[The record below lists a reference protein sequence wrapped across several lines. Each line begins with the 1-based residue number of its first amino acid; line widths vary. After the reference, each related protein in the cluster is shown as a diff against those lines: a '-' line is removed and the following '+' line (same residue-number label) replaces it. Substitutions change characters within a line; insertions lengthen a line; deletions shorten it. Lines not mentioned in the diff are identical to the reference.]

1 MALVMNKKEFTLGA
15 VLTVTFFIFLFIIH
29 TTTVI
34 SIKGKS
40 VVNYTDEMFVSVSK
54 GSVYFIP
61 DLVKI
66 SDEYAGKPLDVKIK
80 KNEKAALLF
89 EKVNARV
96 DMENGNLKIE
106 GDLGEILKNVLQDA
120 DAVFKGEDKELYDR
134 YGYAG
139 KEVIH
144 QWWMSLKEIEGVY
157 KKAKKF
163 DEIKSL
169 ETIRI
174 KALEPAFNFC
184 GVEAKS
190 VSHHALGISGIIV
203 FYVIYTV
210 WWGYAIYF
218 LSEGVGLLMK
228 KSKEKKEA

>member
-1 MALVMNKKEFTLGA
+1 MALVVNKKEFTLGA
-15 VLTVTFFIFLFIIH
+15 LLTVTFFVLLFIMH

-40 VVNYTDEMFVSVSK
+40 LVHYTDEMFVSVSK

-61 DLVKI
+61 ELVKI
-66 SDEYAGKPLDVKIK
+66 ADQYVGKPLDVKIK
-80 KNEKAALLF
+80 KSDKAAKLF
-89 EKVNARV
+89 ENVNASV
-96 DMENGNLKIE
+96 ELKNGKLRIN
-106 GDLGEILKNVLQDA
+106 GDLGEILKNVLKDA
-120 DAVFKGEDKELYDR
+120 DAVFKGEDRGLYDR

-144 QWWMSLKEIEGVY
+144 QWWLSLKEIEGVY
-157 KKAKKF
+157 KTAKKF

-169 ETIRI
+169 KTVRI

-184 GVEAKS
+184 GVESAS
-190 VSHHALGISGIIV
+190 VSKHALGISAVIV

-218 LSEGVGLLMK
+218 LSEGVGLMMK

>member
-1 MALVMNKKEFTLGA
+1 MALVVNKKEFTLGA
-15 VLTVTFFIFLFIIH
+15 VLTVTFFVLLFMMH

-40 VVNYTDEMFVSVSK
+40 IVHYTDEMFVSVSK

-61 DLVKI
+61 ELVETADKYI
-66 SDEYAGKPLDVKIK
+66 GKPLDVKIK

-89 EKVNARV
+89 EKVNASV
-96 DMENGNLKIE
+96 ELKNGGLKIK
-106 GDLGEILKNVLQDA
+106 GDLGEILKNVLKDA
-120 DAVFKGEDKELYDR
+120 DAVFKGEDRGLYDR

-139 KEVIH
+139 KDVIH
-144 QWWMSLKEIEGVY
+144 QWWLSLKEIEGVY

-169 ETIRI
+169 ETVRV

-184 GVEAKS
+184 GVEAAS
-190 VSHHALGISGIIV
+190 ASQHALGISAVIV

-218 LSEGVGLLMK
+218 LSEGVGLMMK

>member
-1 MALVMNKKEFTLGA
+1 MALVVNKKEFTLGA
-15 VLTVTFFIFLFIIH
+15 VLTVTFFVLLFIMH
-29 TTTVI
+29 TTNVI

-40 VVNYTDEMFVSVSK
+40 LVHYTDEMFVSVSK

-61 DLVKI
+61 ELVKI
-66 SDEYAGKPLDVKIK
+66 ADEYVGIPLDVKIK
-80 KNEKAALLF
+80 KNEKVALLF
-89 EKVNARV
+89 EKVNAGV
-96 DMENGNLKIE
+96 ELKDGDLKIK
-106 GDLGEILKNVLQDA
+106 GDLGEILKNVLNDA
-120 DAVFKGEDKELYDR
+120 DAVFKGEDKRLYDR

-139 KEVIH
+139 KEIIH
-144 QWWMSLKEIEGVY
+144 QWWLSLKEIEGVY
-157 KKAKKF
+157 KKFKKF

-169 ETIRI
+169 ETLRI
-174 KALEPAFNFC
+174 KALEPAFNFFD
-184 GVEAKS
+184 VEAAS
-190 VSHHALGISGIIV
+190 ASQHALGISAIIV

>member
-1 MALVMNKKEFTLGA
+1 MALVMNKKEFALGA
-15 VLTVTFFIFLFIIH
+15 VLSITFFALLFVMH
-29 TTTVI
+29 HATVI

-40 VVNYTDEMFVSVSK
+40 LVGYTDEMFVSVSK

-61 DLVKI
+61 DLVQLADK
-66 SDEYAGKPLDVKIK
+66 YVGKPLDVKING
-80 KNEKAALLF
+80 NEKSAMLF
-89 EKVNARV
+89 EKANAKIELK
-96 DMENGNLKIE
+96 DGALKIT
-106 GDLGEILKNVLQDA
+106 GDLGEILKNVLEDA
-120 DAVFKGEDKELYDR
+120 DALFKGEDERVYDR

-139 KEVIH
+139 KEVVH
-144 QWWMSLKEIEGVY
+144 QWWLSLKGIEGVY

-169 ETIRI
+169 EMIRI
-174 KALEPAFNFC
+174 KALEPAFNFS
-184 GVEAKS
+184 GVKATS
-190 VSHHALGISGIIV
+190 ASQHALGISAVVV

-218 LSEGVGLLMK
+218 LSEGVGLMMK

>member
-1 MALVMNKKEFTLGA
+1 MALVVNKKEFTLGA
-15 VLTVTFFIFLFIIH
+15 VLTVTFFVFLFIIH
-29 TTTVI
+29 STTVI

-40 VVNYTDEMFVSVSK
+40 LVHYTDEMFVSVSK

-61 DLVKI
+61 ELVKTA
-66 SDEYAGKPLDVKIK
+66 DEYVGKPLDVKIK

-89 EKVNARV
+89 EKANARV
-96 DMENGNLKIE
+96 ELKNGELEIK
-106 GDLGEILKNVLQDA
+106 GDLGEILKNVLKDA
-120 DAVFKGEDKELYDR
+120 DTFFKDKDKGLYDR

-139 KEVIH
+139 KEVIR
-144 QWWMSLKEIEGVY
+144 QWWLSLKEIEGVY
-157 KKAKKF
+157 KKSKKF

-174 KALEPAFNFC
+174 KAIEPAFNFY
-184 GVEAKS
+184 GVEAAS
-190 VSHHALGISGIIV
+190 ASQHVLGISGIIV

-218 LSEGVGLLMK
+218 LSEGVGLMMK

>member
-1 MALVMNKKEFTLGA
+1 MGLVVNKKEFTLGA
-15 VLTVTFFIFLFIIH
+15 VLAVTFFVLLFIMH

-40 VVNYTDEMFVSVSK
+40 LVNYTDEMFVSVSK

-66 SDEYAGKPLDVKIK
+66 GDKYVGKPLDVKI
-80 KNEKAALLF
+80 NGSEKSAMIF
-89 EKVNARV
+89 EKTNAKI
-96 DMENGNLKIE
+96 ELKNGELKIK
-106 GDLGEILKNVLQDA
+106 GDLGEILKNVLKDA
-120 DAVFKGEDKELYDR
+120 DAVFKGEDKRLYDR

-139 KEVIH
+139 REVIH
-144 QWWMSLKEIEGVY
+144 QWWLSLREIEGVY

-169 ETIRI
+169 KTVRI

-184 GVEAKS
+184 GVEAAS
-190 VSHHALGISGIIV
+190 ASQHALGISAVIV

>member
-1 MALVMNKKEFTLGA
+1 MGLVVNKKEFTLGA
-15 VLTVTFFIFLFIIH
+15 VLAVTFFVLLFIMH

-40 VVNYTDEMFVSVSK
+40 LVNYTDEMFVSVSK

-66 SDEYAGKPLDVKIK
+66 GDKYVGKRLDVKI
-80 KNEKAALLF
+80 NGSEKSAMIF
-89 EKVNARV
+89 EKTTAKI
-96 DMENGNLKIE
+96 ELKNGELKIK
-106 GDLGEILKNVLQDA
+106 GDLGEILKNVLKDA
-120 DAVFKGEDKELYDR
+120 DAVFKGEDKRLYDR

-139 KEVIH
+139 REVIH
-144 QWWMSLKEIEGVY
+144 QWWLSLREIEGVY

-169 ETIRI
+169 KTVRI

-184 GVEAKS
+184 GVEAAS
-190 VSHHALGISGIIV
+190 ASQYAWGISAVIV

-218 LSEGVGLLMK
+218 LSEGVGLMMK

>member
-1 MALVMNKKEFTLGA
+1 MALVVNKKEFTLGA
-15 VLTVTFFIFLFIIH
+15 VLTVTFFVFLFIIH
-29 TTTVI
+29 GTTVI

-40 VVNYTDEMFVSVSK
+40 LVHYTDEMFVSVSK

-61 DLVKI
+61 ELVKTA
-66 SDEYAGKPLDVKIK
+66 DKYVGKPLDVKIK

-89 EKVNARV
+89 EKANAKA
-96 DMENGNLKIE
+96 ELKNGELEIK
-106 GDLGEILKNVLQDA
+106 GDLGEILKNVLKDA
-120 DAVFKGEDKELYDR
+120 DTFFKDGDKVLYDR

-139 KEVIH
+139 KEVIR
-144 QWWMSLKEIEGVY
+144 QWWLSLKEIEGVY
-157 KKAKKF
+157 KKSKKF

-174 KALEPAFNFC
+174 KALEPAFNFY
-184 GVEAKS
+184 GVKAAS
-190 VSHHALGISGIIV
+190 ASQHALGISGIIV

-210 WWGYAIYF
+210 WWGYGIYF

>member
-1 MALVMNKKEFTLGA
+1 MALVVNKKEFTLGA
-15 VLTVTFFIFLFIIH
+15 VLSVTFFVFLFIMH
-29 TTTVI
+29 TTSVI

-40 VVNYTDEMFVSVSK
+40 LVNYTDEMFVSVSK

-61 DLVKI
+61 ELVLIADKY
-66 SDEYAGKPLDVKIK
+66 SGKPLDVKINK
-80 KNEKAALLF
+80 DEKAALLF
-89 EKVNARV
+89 EKVNASV
-96 DMENGNLKIE
+96 ELENDDLKIK
-106 GDLGEILKNVLQDA
+106 GDLGEILKNVLKDA
-120 DAVFKGEDKELYDR
+120 DAVFKGEDRELYDR

-139 KEVIH
+139 KDVIH
-144 QWWMSLKEIEGVY
+144 QWWLSFKEIEGVY

-169 ETIRI
+169 KTVRV
-174 KALEPAFNFC
+174 KALEPAFNFY
-184 GVEAKS
+184 GVEETSAS
-190 VSHHALGISGIIV
+190 QHALGISGVIV

-218 LSEGVGLLMK
+218 LSEGVGLMMK

>member
-1 MALVMNKKEFTLGA
+1 MALVVNKKEFTLGA
-15 VLTVTFFIFLFIIH
+15 VLAVTFFVLLFIMH

-40 VVNYTDEMFVSVSK
+40 LVHYTDEMFVSVSK

-61 DLVKI
+61 ELVQIADKYI
-66 SDEYAGKPLDVKIK
+66 GKPLDVKIK

-89 EKVNARV
+89 EKANATV
-96 DMENGNLKIE
+96 ELKNGDLKIE
-106 GDLGEILKNVLQDA
+106 GDLSEILKSVLEDA
-120 DAVFKGEDKELYDR
+120 DAVFKGEDKRVYDR
-134 YGYAG
+134 YGYTG
-139 KEVIH
+139 KEVIR
-144 QWWMSLKEIEGVY
+144 QWWLSLKEIEGVY

-163 DEIKSL
+163 DEIKSI

-174 KALEPAFNFC
+174 KALEPAFNFY
-184 GVEAKS
+184 GVEETSA
-190 VSHHALGISGIIV
+190 SHHALGISGIIA

>member
-1 MALVMNKKEFTLGA
+1 MALVVNKKEFTLGA
-15 VLTVTFFIFLFIIH
+15 ILTVTFFALLFIMH
-29 TTTVI
+29 TNTLI

-40 VVNYTDEMFVSVSK
+40 LVHYTDEMFVSVSK

-61 DLVKI
+61 ELVKI
-66 SDEYAGKPLDVKIK
+66 ADKYIGKPLDVKIK
-80 KNEKAALLF
+80 KDDKKALLF
-89 EKVNARV
+89 EKVNASV
-96 DMENGNLKIE
+96 ELKNGELKIK
-106 GDLGEILKNVLQDA
+106 GDLGEILKTVLKDA
-120 DAVFKGEDKELYDR
+120 DAVFKGKDRGLYDR

-144 QWWMSLKEIEGVY
+144 QWWLSLIEIEGVY

-163 DEIKSL
+163 DEIKTL
-169 ETIRI
+169 KTIRI

-184 GVEAKS
+184 GVEAAS
-190 VSHHALGISGIIV
+190 ASQHALGISAVIV

-228 KSKEKKEA
+228 KTKDKKEA